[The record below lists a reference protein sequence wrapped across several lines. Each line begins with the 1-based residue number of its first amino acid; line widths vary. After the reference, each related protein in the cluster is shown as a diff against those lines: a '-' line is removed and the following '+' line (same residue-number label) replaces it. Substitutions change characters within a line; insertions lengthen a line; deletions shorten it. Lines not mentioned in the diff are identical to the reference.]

1 MNKEMGFAKLE
12 NTIKITVDLQLDT
25 PLHIGG
31 GKMEAL
37 EAELENIRIDKIL
50 RSDKGPYIP
59 GSTLKGILRT
69 ASERLLHLVDNK
81 EACFLENGGCTKK
94 YYEHFSGLL
103 KDKDKLESEKYSEIY
118 SEICPVC
125 QTYGSG
131 FIASK
136 IKVNPVFLSD
146 EVSVRNGIKIDRD
159 TGAVEPKALYNYEC
173 LNAGQT
179 FSIVIEG
186 QNLTDSNKEVLML
199 ALMQLQ
205 QNTVQIGGKQTKGLG
220 MLSYKGGTVEEL
232 TYDAANRQAVLA
244 QLLNMEK
251 EKESRIE
258 KLEDYMKE
266 ILLKQGENKG

>member
-1 MNKEMGFAKLE
+1 M
-12 NTIKITVDLQLDT
+12 
-25 PLHIGG
+25 
-31 GKMEAL
+31 
-37 EAELENIRIDKIL
+37 
-50 RSDKGPYIP
+50 
-59 GSTLKGILRT
+59 
-69 ASERLLHLVDNK
+69 
-81 EACFLENGGCTKK
+81 
-94 YYEHFSGLL
+94 
-103 KDKDKLESEKYSEIY
+103 
-118 SEICPVC
+118 
-125 QTYGSG
+125 
-131 FIASK
+131 
-136 IKVNPVFLSD
+136 
-146 EVSVRNGIKIDRD
+146 SVRNGIKIDRD